1 MHNLW
6 KALDELPPA
15 TPNLRQQVFEHA
27 DRIEAELKSGRTLR
41 EISRAVGIN
50 YQTLHSYMRSF
61 RRIRQLESTT
71 TQN

>member
-15 TPNLRQQVFEHA
+15 TPTLRQQVFAHA
-27 DRIEAELKSGRTLR
+27 ERIEEELKSGRTLR
-41 EISRAVGIN
+41 EISRVVGIN